1 MAIVV
6 GTNSYV
12 TEAEL
17 NDYASDREITI
28 EGTAATLL
36 IKAMDYL
43 ETRNWKGL
51 KYESDQALEWPRD
64 LGAMSAYESYYV
76 EPSVVPDDIET
87 AQIIA
92 ALLIDSGED
101 LMPNV
106 GRSTKRE
113 KVDVIEVEYMDTAAS
128 TTQYSQ
134 LSALITPYTQSTNR
148 TTRV

>member
-17 NDYASDREITI
+17 NTYAFDREITI
-28 EGTAATLL
+28 SGTAATLL

-43 ETRNWKGL
+43 ETRNWKGI
-51 KYESDQALEWPRD
+51 KYESDQALEWPRN
-64 LGAMSAYESYYV
+64 LGSMSAYDSYYV
-76 EPSVVPDDIET
+76 DPAVVPDDIET

-148 TTRV
+148 VTRA